1 MITLYSNLVDYS
13 WAMADKEKGDTGTMA
28 GVAEQ
33 YRVATARGAGA
44 RVGSAVMVSCKFVC

>member
-1 MITLYSNLVDYS
+1 MYSNLVDYS